1 MRRRAN
7 GTRRWAAGPVILLA
21 LGAVACSDDEPELP
35 PLGAPFDCTDPID
48 VLDDVPDGYR
58 EFGGVVALPQ
68 GDQLQLGGSGMES
81 DVGSS
86 RRFAKFG
93 LLIRPQEDFQL
104 HVGPDSQYN
113 ALIDWGNTIADRPA
127 GSLAFS
133 GCPGET
139 DTWLVYPGGVWL
151 YEPSCTDLVVITA
164 KAAETF
170 SLPVGAECP

>member
-21 LGAVACSDDEPELP
+21 LGAVACSDDEAELP

-104 HVGPDSQYN
+104 HVGPESQYN
-113 ALIDWGNTIADRPA
+113 ALIDWGNTVADRPA

-133 GCPGET
+133 GCPGEP